1 MTTPATFSARVAGG
15 FTVAWQ
21 RLYAVLGQASMY
33 RVASG
38 SLLALWVLALALSF
52 TGLIAPTWLELIAT
66 LAVLLVACVVSNA
79 IVQRMLRMPVRHES
93 SIITAGILVFVVR
106 PEVSLAGLGGIAL
119 AGVVAMVSK
128 YVIAWRGRHILNP
141 AAVGATVLTLT
152 GLGYSAWWVGTPA
165 LAVPVILFGF
175 AVLVRTERLRMV
187 LAFLAIA
194 VVTALVRDVVQSTQ
208 FGLAPDPW
216 AALSAALWS
225 GPLLFLG
232 AFMLSEP
239 LTLPPRRWQRLSV
252 AAVVGV
258 LAGWPI
264 PLFGVITLGQERA
277 LLIGN
282 LVAFAWAARGIVRL
296 RFEGDR
302 MLTPSVRELTFRARR
317 RLRFAAGQ
325 YIELEV
331 PHAGADARGTRR
343 EFSISSA
350 PADLPAV
357 RIAYRMQPETARES
371 TYKKALLRATPGGDC
386 AATGIWGD
394 FTLPRDT
401 TMPLLLVAAG
411 IGVTPFVSHLRE
423 AHARGE
429 RRDVVLVYVA
439 SSPDELA
446 YRDELAETGVPVVV
460 FTREEPAELPAHWRW
475 AGGTRLDAA
484 GLQASVDDLAARHAF
499 ISGPP
504 ALIADLAPALERAR
518 SLTTDAFAGY

>member
-216 AALSAALWS
+216 GALSAALWS

-282 LVAFAWAARGIVRL
+282 LVAFVWAARGIVRL
-296 RFEGDR
+296 RFESDR

-331 PHAGADARGTRR
+331 PHAG
-343 EFSISSA
+343 
-350 PADLPAV
+350 
-357 RIAYRMQPETARES
+357 
-371 TYKKALLRATPGGDC
+371 
-386 AATGIWGD
+386 
-394 FTLPRDT
+394 
-401 TMPLLLVAAG
+401 
-411 IGVTPFVSHLRE
+411 GVTDPD
-423 AHARGE
+423 
-429 RRDVVLVYVA
+429 DV
-439 SSPDELA
+439 
-446 YRDELAETGVPVVV
+446 
-460 FTREEPAELPAHWRW
+460 H
-475 AGGTRLDAA
+475 DA
-484 GLQASVDDLAARHAF
+484 V
-499 ISGPP
+499 
-504 ALIADLAPALERAR
+504 
-518 SLTTDAFAGY
+518 